1 MIRPWIGGIAV
12 LALILTLVGCGE
24 DEPNE
29 PATQSE
35 PSAEQSTQG
44 EPENNPAQS
53 ENGEALTQ
61 PESPEPATGDEVP
74 EAQAGSNPNDESSQ
88 AGSEESIEADPDETL
103 GEPAGVSEDN
113 AMPGETTDSEIE
125 AFMEETERRFEEA
138 QREIDRQFE
147 EVEQQDPTAGD
158 VELPESGDTQQ

>member
-12 LALILTLVGCGE
+12 LALTLALVGCGE

-35 PSAEQSTQG
+35 PSTEQSSQG
-44 EPENNPAQS
+44 EPEGNIA
-53 ENGEALTQ
+53 Q

-74 EAQAGSNPNDESSQ
+74 EAQTGSNSTNESSQ
-88 AGSEESIEADPDETL
+88 AGGEESIEADPDETL
-103 GEPAGVSEDN
+103 GEPAGVSDDN

-147 EVEQQDPTAGD
+147 EVEQQDPTAGN